1 MSPLLTQILSK
12 ENMMTAF
19 TKVCANK
26 GSAGVD
32 GITVTDI
39 GLYLNKNW
47 RMIKSQILARKY
59 EPQPVLRVEIPK
71 PQGVKRN
78 LGIPTIVDRIIQQ
91 AIVQVITPLCEPHF
105 QETSYGFRPNRSCEM
120 AILKLLDYLND
131 SYTWIV
137 DIDLEKF
144 FDNVPQDRLMSYVHN
159 ITNDGDTESLI
170 RKYLQAGVIIQG
182 KYHDTP
188 VGTPQRGNL
197 SPLLSNIMLNEL
209 DKELMARGLRF
220 VR

>member
-19 TKVCANK
+19 TKVCVDK

-47 RMIKSQILARKY
+47 RMIKSQILVRKY
-59 EPQPVLRVEIPK
+59 KPQPVLRVEIPK

-91 AIVQVITPLCEPHF
+91 AMVQIITPLCEAHF
-105 QETSYGFRPNRSCEM
+105 QETCYGFRPNRSCEM

-131 SYTWIV
+131 
-137 DIDLEKF
+137 
-144 FDNVPQDRLMSYVHN
+144 
-159 ITNDGDTESLI
+159 G
-170 RKYLQAGVIIQG
+170 YLDSG
-182 KYHDTP
+182 H
-188 VGTPQRGNL
+188 
-197 SPLLSNIMLNEL
+197 
-209 DKELMARGLRF
+209 
-220 VR
+220 